1 MRIAVPSKGR
11 LRDPAIVLLEDAGLG
26 PETPGDRAL
35 AFPCRNAPVEGLLVR
50 ADDVPE
56 YVQDGVVDCGI
67 TGLDIVRES
76 GARVTELLR
85 LGFGHCTLEAA
96 VPEESPVTAVADLDG
111 ARVATSFPR
120 LAREFLP
127 SSIELVDVHGSVE
140 LAPRLGLADAI
151 VDLVSSGSTL
161 RTNGLRSIGR
171 LLESEA
177 VLIGPPEAGA
187 DALQLASRVP
197 QRRRRAR
204 RALSDAQRAGGRAR
218 ADLRARAGIARA
230 ERAAAVGAGDGRRAQ
245 RRSRG
250 GDLAAAAGARGGRRV
265 VDPASFRSSECL
277 RMKHTVAEIVAD
289 VRARGDEALREWAV
303 RLDGAEPARAEPPD
317 GLPED
322 AILALAD
329 RVRRWHT
336 AQLPA
341 DVRLEVEPG
350 VELERRWV
358 PLRSVGIYVPR
369 RLVSTLVM
377 CTVPAQVAGVE
388 RIVVVTP
395 PDGAGLVAAAARALG
410 VDEVWAVGGAHAIA
424 ALAYGTD
431 TIPRVDKIVGPGSAF
446 VNEAKLLVSR
456 DVAIDLPA
464 GPSEVAVVLG
474 RGGSRAIAEL
484 ELAAQA
490 EHGADSVCTL
500 VDGDDVEAALAEV
513 ERLAPEHVVLLGE
526 ATSLAGRIRNAGA
539 IFVGDSSPVASG
551 DYATGGNHVLPTG
564 GWGRS
569 SGGLG
574 VETFMKPV
582 TVQRLTADGLA
593 RVAPVVRALAAVEG
607 MPAHAAAVE
616 R

>member
-1 MRIAVPSKGR
+1 M
-11 LRDPAIVLLEDAGLG
+11 
-26 PETPGDRAL
+26 
-35 AFPCRNAPVEGLLVR
+35 
-50 ADDVPE
+50 
-56 YVQDGVVDCGI
+56 
-67 TGLDIVRES
+67 
-76 GARVTELLR
+76 
-85 LGFGHCTLEAA
+85 
-96 VPEESPVTAVADLDG
+96 
-111 ARVATSFPR
+111 
-120 LAREFLP
+120 
-127 SSIELVDVHGSVE
+127 SS
-140 LAPRLGLADAI
+140 
-151 VDLVSSGSTL
+151 
-161 RTNGLRSIGR
+161 
-171 LLESEA
+171 
-177 VLIGPPEAGA
+177 
-187 DALQLASRVP
+187 
-197 QRRRRAR
+197 
-204 RALSDAQRAGGRAR
+204 
-218 ADLRARAGIARA
+218 
-230 ERAAAVGAGDGRRAQ
+230 
-245 RRSRG
+245 
-250 GDLAAAAGARGGRRV
+250 
-265 VDPASFRSSECL
+265 
-277 RMKHTVAEIVAD
+277 VAEIVAD

-303 RLDGAEPARAEPPD
+303 RLDGAEPARAEPAA

-329 RVRRWHT
+329 RVRRWHEL
-336 AQLPA
+336 QLPA

-377 CTVPAQVAGVE
+377 CAVPAQVAGVE

-395 PDGAGLVAAAARALG
+395 PDGAGLVAAAARVLG

-500 VDGDDVEAALAEV
+500 VEGDDLEDALAEV
-513 ERLAPEHVVLLGE
+513 ERLAPEHVVLLGD

-574 VETFMKPV
+574 VETFLKPV